1 MRDDT
6 RIEEVK
12 HPVKQQY
19 PMAAGRLMSLKTVKM
34 KLPKYMQFQGK
45 SGEIYKTVIKVWM
58 LHCSFKL

>member
-6 RIEEVK
+6 RIEEVILWRWS
-12 HPVKQQY
+12 
-19 PMAAGRLMSLKTVKM
+19 RLMSLKTVKM
-34 KLPKYMQFQGK
+34 KSQKYMQFQGK